1 MIDFFSSP
9 STRNIHGI
17 PEQVIKKPS
26 LNLTDQ
32 QKQVM
37 LRNGFQQISNINL
50 HKNVI
55 TGKKDE
61 IISCPYC
68 NARGWGSNPRH
79 VTACARYSKY
89 FKRIN
94 GGFKC
99 LSCDFKVSQT
109 KIKAAKDRR
118 GRILAHIRSKHL
130 VKEDLQESDITEIP
144 IIPESQKEPIEI
156 QGKILLRDEYN
167 CKTKQSWG

>member
-1 MIDFFSSP
+1 MIDFYSSP

-55 TGKKDE
+55 NIGKKDD

-68 NARGWGSNPRH
+68 NSRGWGSNPRH

-89 FKRIN
+89 FKKTN

-109 KIKAAKDRR
+109 KIKALKDRR

-130 VKEDLQESDITEIP
+130 LKEE
-144 IIPESQKEPIEI
+144 KEFEA
-156 QGKILLRDEYN
+156 R
-167 CKTKQSWG
+167 